1 MQVKVSGKQVDI
13 GTAFQEYAEQLMA
26 DLVEK
31 YFDQGLDATVTVSRA
46 HQGLKVDI
54 SVHASR
60 SVQVQSQGEGN
71 TAHLAFDAALA
82 RIAKRLRRY
91 KRRLKDHNRREKSE
105 AKQNVLNAQ
114 RYVIEASET
123 IADAAEDDE
132 LLGDN
137 PAVVAEMSTEISTLS
152 VSDAV
157 MRLDLSDSPVLMFR
171 NAVNGSLN
179 VVYRRQDGNIGWI
192 DPQTGTD
199 AADAATS

>member
-1 MQVKVSGKQVDI
+1 MQVTVSGKQVDI

-31 YFDQGLDATVTVSRA
+31 YFDQGLDATVTVSRG
-46 HQGLKVDI
+46 HQGLRVDI

-60 SVQVQSQGEGN
+60 SVTVQSQGEAE

-114 RYVIEASET
+114 RYVIESSET
-123 IADAAEDDE
+123 APEEAGDDE
-132 LLGDN
+132 VLGDN
-137 PAVVAEMSTEISTLS
+137 PVVVAEMSTEISTLA

-157 MRLDLSDSPVLMFR
+157 MRLDLADSPVLMFR
-171 NAVNGSLN
+171 NAANGSLN

-192 DPQTGTD
+192 EPQAGDDT
-199 AADAATS
+199 ADAATD